1 MIEKTIFPREE
12 KAEVLFDKILSD
24 KWAYN
29 KLFQTFCDNLF
40 CNDDSGTD
48 LSPLH
53 NPACNYLPFSVLSIS
68 EEVFF
73 HS

>member
-48 LSPLH
+48 LSPLNLPRH
-53 NPACNYLPFSVLSIS
+53 YLTATLTRIYLHFLWL
-68 EEVFF
+68 
-73 HS
+73 